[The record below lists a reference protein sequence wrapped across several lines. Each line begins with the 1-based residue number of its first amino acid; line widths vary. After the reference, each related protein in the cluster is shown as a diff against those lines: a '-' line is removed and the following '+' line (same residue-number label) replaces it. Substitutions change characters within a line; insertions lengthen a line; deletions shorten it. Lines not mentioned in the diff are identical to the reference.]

1 MNLHQEHHFE
11 TDICNHLAS
20 AGWLYAPPGS
30 EGEALGYD
38 TPPRALCPADLLT
51 WVQATQPQAWGTL
64 AKNHGAVA
72 EAMLLESL
80 RKVLGERRL

>member
-30 EGEALGYD
+30 EDEALGYD
-38 TPPRALCPADLLT
+38 TPARPLPRRSADLGAGHAAPGL
-51 WVQATQPQAWGTL
+51 GTL

>member
-1 MNLHQEHHFE
+1 M
-11 TDICNHLAS
+11 T
-20 AGWLYAPPGS
+20 P
-30 EGEALGYD
+30 
-38 TPPRALCPADLLT
+38 PPRALCPADLLT